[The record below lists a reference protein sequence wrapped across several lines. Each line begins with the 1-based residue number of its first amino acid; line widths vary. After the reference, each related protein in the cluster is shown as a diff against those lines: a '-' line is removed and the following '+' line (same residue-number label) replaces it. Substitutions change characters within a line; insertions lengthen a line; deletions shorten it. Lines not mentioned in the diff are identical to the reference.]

1 MQSFLTTLG
10 YGLLALL
17 AVSVLVAVVEHLHQ
31 QMRDKEPPPPKPPP
45 RAANLNLDVDLDI
58 LDPAPAQTDQTRR
71 QAAVGSALA
80 LLARGD
86 TASSVQV
93 PWTETKPMV
102 SQGNPSESETL

>member
-17 AVSVLVAVVEHLHQ
+17 AVSVLVAVVENLHQ

-45 RAANLNLDVDLDI
+45 RAANLDVDLDI